1 MYSSN
6 ILKHVT
12 FVQNK
17 IQSTD
22 ILLFYYSAQDSK
34 LHYFHM
40 MNVIIK
46 QLYWAIIMHVSAAD
60 SFIIHIHYMI

>member
-22 ILLFYYSAQDSK
+22 ILLFYYIAQDSK

-46 QLYWAIIMHVSAAD
+46 QLYWASMCQQLIHLL
-60 SFIIHIHYMI
+60 FIYIV